1 VPPSRIK
8 APFEDKLHSVTPLTD
23 GVTVKSIVPA
33 LVNPNALALNDDI
46 VPRIGIILSKLR

>member
-1 VPPSRIK
+1 VI
-8 APFEDKLHSVTPLTD
+8 PLTD

-33 LVNPNALALNDDI
+33 LVNPNAFALNDEI